1 MSEEYNLNRIIALI
15 LSEMNDAISESE
27 REELE
32 NWLSVSGE
40 NRKFYERLA
49 AGGKLPQFMR
59 MLEEHDSEMS
69 YRRFIRTTERM
80 RRKKLMRA
88 TVGIVA
94 LFIVIL
100 GLAWL
105 VFFGKSDTIRMK
117 SGTEIYAGLSSP
129 VLILPYGE
137 EILLDGC
144 ADTLLRNCPE
154 IKSYG
159 DSLTY
164 TRDEARNK
172 KREPEYHRIVV
183 PRGAT
188 HILRLSDGTKIWLN
202 AETELH
208 YPKEFPDRERKVF
221 LKGEAYFSVTEDMCR
236 PFIVEVEGQ
245 RLKVLGTE
253 FCIRAYEDESFV
265 RTTLESGRVDLYCA
279 DSVHSLFPGEQSI
292 LEKNGD
298 IRILEVDTELYTSWH
313 KGKFLFRNM
322 PLREILQI
330 LSRHYDVDVVYK
342 NDVLKDIRFTGEI
355 FLNRDLQEGLNRFKM
370 LRKVDFKISG
380 RKIEVLKY

>member
-80 RRKKLMRA
+80 RRKKLMRT
-88 TVGIVA
+88 TVGIAA

-172 KREPEYHRIVV
+172 KREPEYHRMVV

-208 YPKEFPDRERKVF
+208 YPFGF
-221 LKGEAYFSVTEDMCR
+221 L
-236 PFIVEVEGQ
+236 
-245 RLKVLGTE
+245 
-253 FCIRAYEDESFV
+253 
-265 RTTLESGRVDLYCA
+265 
-279 DSVHSLFPGEQSI
+279 
-292 LEKNGD
+292 
-298 IRILEVDTELYTSWH
+298 
-313 KGKFLFRNM
+313 
-322 PLREILQI
+322 
-330 LSRHYDVDVVYK
+330 LSNY
-342 NDVLKDIRFTGEI
+342 L
-355 FLNRDLQEGLNRFKM
+355 
-370 LRKVDFKISG
+370 
-380 RKIEVLKY
+380 IEE